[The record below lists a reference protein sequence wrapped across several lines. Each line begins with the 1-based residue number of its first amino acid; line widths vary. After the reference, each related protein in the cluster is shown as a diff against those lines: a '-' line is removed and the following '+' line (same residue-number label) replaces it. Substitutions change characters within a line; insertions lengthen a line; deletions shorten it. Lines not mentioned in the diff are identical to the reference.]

1 MPKALIF
8 ANGDYH
14 DGPMVR
20 RILHPPA
27 QWIIAADGGARAA
40 LYYDC
45 LPHIVIGDFDSL
57 GLEEQRNL
65 EARGVTLLRYP
76 MDKDETDLELALR
89 WAARHGADCIC
100 IAGGVGDRLDQTLAN
115 VYLLALPELQAAQVE
130 LVAGRQSTRLLRPG
144 THHLRGTAGDTI
156 SLLPFGGDV
165 HGIRTHGLQYPLHGE
180 TLVFGPARGVSN
192 VLLGESATL
201 TFTAGL
207 LLLVHTLGR
216 A

>member
-1 MPKALIF
+1 MSKALIF

-20 RILHPPA
+20 RMLQSPA

-45 LPHIVIGDFDSL
+45 LPHVAIGDFDSL
-57 GLEEQRNL
+57 SLEEQRSL

-76 MDKDETDLELALR
+76 AEKNETDLELALQ
-89 WAARHGADCIC
+89 WAAQQGADCIC
-100 IAGGVGDRLDQTLAN
+100 IVGGIGDRLDQTLAN
-115 VYLLALPELQAAQVE
+115 VYLLALPELDAAEVE
-130 LVAGRQSTRLLRPG
+130 LVAGRQSTRLLRAG
-144 THHLRGTAGDTI
+144 THHLHGAAGDTV

-165 HGIRTHGLQYPLHGE
+165 HGVTTHGLKYALDAE
-180 TLVFGPARGVSN
+180 TLAFGPARGVSN
-192 VLLGESATL
+192 VLLSESATL
-201 TFTAGL
+201 TFATGRL
-207 LLLVHTLGR
+207 LLIHTLGR